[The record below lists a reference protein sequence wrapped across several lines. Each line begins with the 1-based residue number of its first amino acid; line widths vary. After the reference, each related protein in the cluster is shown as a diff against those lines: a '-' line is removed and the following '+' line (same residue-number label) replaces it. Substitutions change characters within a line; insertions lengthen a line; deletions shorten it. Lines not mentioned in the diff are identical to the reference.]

1 MQERIADEPEKHE
14 DWLCNKDSE
23 GGEVSSIRQP
33 QELQEP
39 TASRSTSI
47 KTILYW

>member
-14 DWLCNKDSE
+14 DWLCNKDSK
-23 GGEVSSIRQP
+23 GGEVSSIRQSP
-33 QELQEP
+33 ELQEP